1 MHNHTC
7 QELRYTVIYS
17 IKDKVSVFR
26 RRICMYRFNPR
37 LVQSFIYSRH
47 SIYSNYNVI
56 CRDAFDL
63 GRSRQYNYL
72 SLKSKGEVQYRSGL
86 RSKVCIL
93 TKRLKK
99 VAAARPEAVSVTRKV
114 IINILKDITTYTR

>member
-1 MHNHTC
+1 
-7 QELRYTVIYS
+7 
-17 IKDKVSVFR
+17 
-26 RRICMYRFNPR
+26 MYRFNPR

-63 GRSRQYNYL
+63 GRSRQYYYL

-86 RSKVCIL
+86 RSKVC
-93 TKRLKK
+93 THKK
-99 VAAARPEAVSVTRKV
+99 TQEGSSCKTRGSECDQEGNNQHPKGH
-114 IINILKDITTYTR
+114 NILHNIYTIGMIILYACNAN